1 MVYLCNSIAVASPLV
16 TVDVIDANAF
26 PDLVSRFKVGAVPKV
41 LINETVEVLDVVP
54 AAVLIEKIAAAPP
67 ASPVLG

>member
-1 MVYLCNSIAVASPLV
+1 MVYLCNSLAAASPLV
-16 TVDVIDANAF
+16 TVEVIDANAF

-54 AAVLIEKIAAAPP
+54 AAALIAKIAAATT
-67 ASPVLG
+67 AS

>member
-1 MVYLCNSIAVASPLV
+1 MVYLCNSIAAASPLV

-41 LINETVEVLDVVP
+41 IIDETVEVPDVVP
-54 AAVLIEKIAAAPP
+54 AAALIEKIVAASV
-67 ASPVLG
+67 AS

>member
-1 MVYLCNSIAVASPLV
+1 MVYLCSSIAAFSPLV

-41 LINETVEVLDVVP
+41 IIDETAEVPDVVS
-54 AAVLIEKIAAAPP
+54 AAALIAKIAATSA
-67 ASPVLG
+67 AS